1 MKIEKLEVSQ
11 HEDTRK
17 LYEEVFSEDE
27 KSFVDYYYQ
36 EKTKDNTIYVV
47 REDDD
52 IQAMLHLNP
61 YTLMVNGNEKESYY
75 IVAVATRKE
84 YRGRKYMSELIRQ
97 SLQDMYQAGVT
108 FTYLMPA
115 AEAIYLPHDFRTVY
129 EQNIMY
135 YDSEEDL
142 AEGISVQEAGEMEC
156 DEIAAWAQEKL
167 AGNYQVYAKRDRAYY
182 ERLLKELACEDGK
195 LMVYRKQGQI
205 VDVRPYYEE
214 PEQTDTSDAATEKV
228 EEQKIKSKIM
238 IRIVDVR
245 RMLMS
250 LRLKSL
256 MAVSFQ
262 VTDSLIP
269 ENNRYIT
276 MTGTEFSGLMLMD
289 GKPETSE
296 GTVTI
301 SALGELVFG
310 AKSVEEICKEEEV
323 SMSERMASELKKIIP
338 LSKIR
343 LNEAV

>member
-11 HEDTRK
+11 HGDTRR

-36 EKTKDNTIYVV
+36 KKTKDNTIYVV
-47 REDDD
+47 REDAD

-61 YTLMVNGNEKESYY
+61 YTLMVNGNEKQSYY
-75 IVAVATRKE
+75 IVAVATRE
-84 YRGRKYMSELIRQ
+84 AYRGRKYMAELIRQ
-97 SLQDMYQAGVT
+97 SLLDMYQEGVT

-129 EQNIMY
+129 EQNIIY
-135 YDSEEDL
+135 YNPEEEL
-142 AEGISVQEAGEMEC
+142 AEGICVQAAEDKDC

-182 ERLLKELACEDGK
+182 ERLIKELACEDGK
-195 LMVYRKQGQI
+195 LMVYRQDGEI
-205 VDVRPYYEE
+205 VDVRPYYDEAEE
-214 PEQTDTSDAATEKV
+214 A
-228 EEQKIKSKIM
+228 EEQKTKPKIM

-296 GTVTI
+296 GVITI

-310 AKSVEEICKEEEV
+310 AKTVKEICGEEGV
-323 SMSERMASELKKIIP
+323 SMSDRMASELEKIIP
-338 LSKIR
+338 LSKIF